1 MENNAHIVAYV
12 LSELSSVGPSRGEV
26 EGRRGGGG
34 GGGMHFQTMGV
45 SE

>member
-26 EGRRGGGG
+26 EGKRGGGG
-34 GGGMHFQTMGV
+34 DAFSNNG

>member
-26 EGRRGGGG
+26 EGKRGGGDAFSNNG
-34 GGGMHFQTMGV
+34 